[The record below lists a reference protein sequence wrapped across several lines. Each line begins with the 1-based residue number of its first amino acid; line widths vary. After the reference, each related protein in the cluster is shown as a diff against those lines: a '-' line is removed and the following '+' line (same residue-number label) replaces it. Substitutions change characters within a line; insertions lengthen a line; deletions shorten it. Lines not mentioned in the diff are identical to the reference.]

1 MLNLYP
7 VKVYASANQFY
18 CFEVDA
24 QSNKPSNRNI
34 HIVYILIGLED
45 LRSLFKVQGI
55 SSKSYV
61 TYSELDKAIQQI

>member
-18 CFEVDA
+18 SSEVDA
-24 QSNKPSNRNI
+24 QSHKPNNRSI
-34 HIVYILIGLED
+34 HIVYILIGLKS
-45 LRSLFKVQGI
+45 LSSLFKVQGI

-61 TYSELDKAIQQI
+61 TYSELDEAIQQI